1 MLLAVLHPEGAALC
15 GPSGEKPAVW
25 RHLDAE
31 RVERICREAL
41 AQPDR
46 HSALRFL
53 SQALP
58 SLETDLPG
66 IHNEGLLALHN
77 LRHGVRK
84 RPDWTVAGKKA
95 KEASGT
101 RALELLGALG
111 FRVAPLDNLTH
122 LLTSGDDGQR
132 RTALAVL
139 LHDRESAEAG
149 NPRFNSLSPVTYA
162 LKKADDENLS
172 WVLMVQGN
180 RLRLYST
187 ATDRGVG
194 RRGRTETY
202 VECQTPLLAGPDLA
216 YLWLIFSAE
225 ALAPKGSLDQILN
238 ESRRFAGDL
247 AERLRER
254 IYDQVVPKLARGIAD
269 ARQLNSVTAP
279 ELARTYDMALTVLF
293 RLLFIAYAEDCDLLP
308 YRTNDA
314 YRRRSLKQK
323 AQELAE
329 QVANKTPV
337 APGDAHWQEVTRLC
351 EAVAAG
357 NPEWGVP
364 AYDGGLFS
372 SDPAVSSIGAELA
385 RVSLPNESFETALRH
400 LLIIET
406 HEGELGP
413 VDFRS
418 LGVREFG
425 TIYEGLL
432 ESELAVATLDLA
444 VDSRGTYLPAKPR
457 AQVVVHKGETYLHN
471 RSGVRKFTGSYY
483 TKPFAVEHLLD
494 KALEPALMDHFQR
507 LSSMD
512 DATASERFF
521 DFRVADI
528 AMGSGHFL
536 VGAIDRIEKGMADFL
551 VGRDLPGVRN
561 ELAKLR
567 QAARSALGD
576 GDLVGSALIE
586 DGQLL
591 RRLIARRCI
600 YGVDLNNISVQLA
613 RLAVWIHTFVPG
625 LPLSFL
631 DHNLV
636 CGNSLVGIGTVADIQ
651 AKLEAA
657 NTPLFNCDPESLLG
671 KAAKPLRRLAN
682 LNDATVAEV
691 RQARQAQQEAEEA
704 VATTKALCDLITAQ
718 SISDRDMIKG
728 FQFREWEDRSEK
740 LESVPEVAVAAREL
754 SSLAALHFPV
764 AFPEVFLRDRSG
776 FDVILG
782 NPPWKKPKVEEHGF
796 WARHFPGLRGMS
808 QRDQEAEKARFRR
821 DRPDLVAALDKEIK
835 ENDDVRRALL
845 GGDFPGMGTGDADVY
860 KAFCW
865 RFWRL
870 TAENRGRIGVV
881 LPRSALQAK
890 GSQEFRKEVFG
901 EASSMD
907 AVALKNRAGWVF
919 ESVTPQYT
927 IALVAI
933 VRRGDA
939 EEARLRMSGPYPD
952 LRAFGVGMAKEPLV
966 FYRHDIEQWN
976 DAASL
981 PLLPSDESASVFAQ
995 MSAAPRLDTREYSSM
1010 PPPPPAGP
1018 GVWLARPTRSR
1029 DGRHGTEA
1037 LHGVQETV
1045 RWRARPITELHATA
1059 QKAIM
1064 SFEREDGYWPV
1075 YKGAS
1080 FDLWDPDKGAAYA
1093 WADPIPVLDWLQK
1106 KRLRAAK
1113 SQRDSAHKE
1122 FALEH
1127 LRDRS
1132 TLPAYKPRIA
1142 FRDVARATDKR
1153 TIIACLLPPKVFVV
1167 HNSPY
1172 FLWPRGDEK
1181 DQAFLLGVLC
1191 SIPLDWY
1198 ARRFVETH
1206 VTYFVINPFPIP
1218 RPGRDDPLWKRIV
1231 EIAGRLACP
1240 DERFAEWAKAV
1251 GVDWGPL
1258 AEDEKEALTH
1268 ELDAVVAH
1276 CYGLT
1281 ERQLVHIFDTFH
1293 ESWDYHDRLEAVL
1306 KHFRHPP
1313 GRLP

>member
-1 MLLAVLHPEGAALC
+1 M
-15 GPSGEKPAVW
+15 
-25 RHLDAE
+25 
-31 RVERICREAL
+31 
-41 AQPDR
+41 
-46 HSALRFL
+46 
-53 SQALP
+53 P

-111 FRVAPLDNLTH
+111 FGVAPLDNLTH

-149 NPRFNSLSPVTYA
+149 NPRFYSLSPVTYA

-202 VECQTPLLAGPDLA
+202 VECQTPLLADPDLA

-225 ALAPKGSLDQILN
+225 ALAPKGSLNQILN

-269 ARQLNSVTAP
+269 ARRLDSVTAP

-329 QVANKTPV
+329 QVEKSTPV
-337 APGDAHWQEVTRLC
+337 APGDAHWQEVARLC

-372 SDPAVSSIGAELA
+372 SDPAVSAIGAELA
-385 RVSLPNESFETALRH
+385 RVSLPNDAFEAALRH

-406 HEGELGP
+406 PEGRPGP

-432 ESELAVATLDLA
+432 ESELAVATVDLT
-444 VDSRGTYLPAKPR
+444 VNRKGTYLPAKANAR
-457 AQVVVHKGETYLHN
+457 IVVPKGEIYLHN

-494 KALEPALMDHFQR
+494 KALEPALKDHFQR

-512 DATASERFF
+512 DATAGEKFF

-536 VGAIDRIEKGMADFL
+536 IGAIDRIEKGMADFL
-551 VGRDLPGVRN
+551 VGRNLPGVRN
-561 ELAKLR
+561 ELAELR
-567 QAARSALGD
+567 QAARGALGD
-576 GDLVGSALIE
+576 SDLVGSALIE

-718 SISDRDMIKG
+718 SISDRDMIRD
-728 FQFREWEDRSEK
+728 FQFQDWEHRSK
-740 LESVPEVAVAAREL
+740 NLETVPEVAVAAQEL
-754 SSLAALHFPV
+754 SGLAALHFPV
-764 AFPEVFLRDRSG
+764 VFPEVFLRDRSG

-808 QRDQEAEKARFRR
+808 QRDQEAEKTRFRR
-821 DRPDLVAALDKEIK
+821 ERPDLVVVLDGEIK
-835 ENDDVRRALL
+835 ENDGVRRALL

-890 GSQEFRKEVFG
+890 GSQDFRKAVFE

-907 AVALKNRAGWVF
+907 VTMLLNSHGWVF
-919 ESVTPQYT
+919 SEVHQQYT
-927 IALVAI
+927 VGLVSI
-933 VRRGDA
+933 VRRGDDDDSQLLM
-939 EEARLRMSGPYPD
+939 RGPYAD
-952 LRAFGVGMAKEPLV
+952 RAAFGVGVVREPLA
-966 FYRHDIEQWN
+966 FRKQDIHRWN
-976 DAASL
+976 DTASL
-981 PLLPSDESASVFAQ
+981 PLLPSDDSAGVFAH
-995 MSAAPRLDTREYSSM
+995 MSAAPRLDTRERFECA
-1010 PPPPPAGP
+1010 PPPPSRWRP
-1018 GVWLARPTRSR
+1018 GGGLARTPRSR
-1029 DGRHGTEA
+1029 VGRHEPEA
-1037 LHGVQETV
+1037 LHGVRETV
-1045 RWRARPITELHATA
+1045 RWRVRPITELHATA
-1059 QKAIM
+1059 QKAMM

-1080 FDLWDPDKGAAYA
+1080 FDLWDPDKGAPYA
-1093 WADPIPVLDWLQK
+1093 WAEPTPVLEWLQT

-1113 SQRDSAHKE
+1113 GDRDSAHKE
-1122 FALEH
+1122 FQMER
-1127 LRDRS
+1127 LRDQS

-1142 FRDVARATDKR
+1142 FRDVTNRTNQR

-1167 HNSPY
+1167 HNAPY
-1172 FLWPRGDEK
+1172 CLWPRGDEK
-1181 DQAFLLGVLC
+1181 DHAFLLGVLC

-1198 ARRFVETH
+1198 ARRFVEAH

-1218 RPGRDDPLWKRIV
+1218 RPGRDNPLWKRTV
-1231 EIAGRLACP
+1231 AIAGRLACP

-1258 AEDEKEALTH
+1258 AEDEKEALIH

-1281 ERQLVHIFDTFH
+1281 ERQLVHIFNTFH
-1293 ESWDYHDRLEAVL
+1293 EGWDYHDRLEAVL
-1306 KHFRHPP
+1306 KHFRNPP
-1313 GRLP
+1313 GQLP